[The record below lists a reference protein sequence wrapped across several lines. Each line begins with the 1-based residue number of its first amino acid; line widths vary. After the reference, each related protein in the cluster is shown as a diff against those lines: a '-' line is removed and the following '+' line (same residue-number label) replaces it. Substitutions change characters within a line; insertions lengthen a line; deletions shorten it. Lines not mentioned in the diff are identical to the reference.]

1 MSGKEDMSLVPC
13 RDQNHSSR
21 NSHTLAGQGAMCRRS
36 GEDHIA
42 VTPTCG
48 SVTDL
53 MEQKPDKDSFPE
65 WKCPTVRQQ
74 FVYHSISLYLLLK
87 I

>member
-1 MSGKEDMSLVPC
+1 MVGKEDMSLVPC

-21 NSHTLAGQGAMCRRS
+21 NPHTLAGQGAMCRRT

-42 VTPTCG
+42 VTLACG

-53 MEQKPDKDSFPE
+53 MEQKPDKNNFPE
-65 WKCPTVRQQ
+65 WKCPTVRQR
-74 FVYHSISLYLLLK
+74 FVYHSMSLYLLLK